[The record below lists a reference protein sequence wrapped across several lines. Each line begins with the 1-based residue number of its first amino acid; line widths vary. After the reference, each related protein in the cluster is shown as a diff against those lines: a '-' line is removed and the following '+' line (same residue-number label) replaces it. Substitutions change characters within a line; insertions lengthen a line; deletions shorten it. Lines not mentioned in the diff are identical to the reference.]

1 MKYFQGDI
9 IAQPHEL
16 DVQMEIENLTVKE
29 FSMEFAQHTSRPDL
43 YEPTPPVSNEIRE
56 YDAPKPPKKK
66 KIK

>member
-29 FSMEFAQHTSRPDL
+29 FSMELAQLTSRPDL
-43 YEPTPPVSNEIRE
+43 YEPTPPVSYETRE
-56 YDAPKPPKKK
+56 YDVPKPPKKK
-66 KIK
+66 KVK